1 MDDLEAT
8 YSMYRSDIEFRMGG
22 EGPTDVEWKALQD
35 IFLEEMYD
43 YYNREV
49 NHWIETLLPKWLEDL
64 EDS

>member
-1 MDDLEAT
+1 MDDSLRAT
-8 YSMYRSDIEFRMGG
+8 YSMHRSDIEFRMGVY
-22 EGPTDVEWKALQD
+22 PTDVEWKALQD